1 MPEYNYKPN
10 SNRSREEQK
19 EEKKVEK
26 VVVGTAKTKKKSGIH
41 KLTDIFVSEDIHNV
55 KNYIFM
61 DVLVPAVKDAVSS
74 VVKNGIDM
82 LVYGEPGG
90 MKKRVGA
97 SKVSYR
103 DYYDRGRSERPSRI
117 DHTNG
122 FDYDDIEFDNRGDA
136 EAVLSAM
143 EDIIEQYTFVS
154 VHDFY
159 ELANV
164 TTNNY
169 MTHKY
174 GWTNIHSAEVR
185 RVRSGWMI
193 KLPRPL
199 PID

>member
-10 SNRSREEQK
+10 SNKSKEEQK
-19 EEKKVEK
+19 EKKKIEK
-26 VVVGTAKTKKKSGIH
+26 VVKGSAKTRKKSGIH
-41 KLTDIFVSEDIHNV
+41 KFTDIFVSEDINNV

-61 DVLVPAVKDAVSS
+61 DVLVPAVKDAISS

-82 LVYGEPGG
+82 LVYGESSGV
-90 MKKRVGA
+90 KKRTGA

-103 DYYDRGRSERPSRI
+103 DYYDRGRTERPRVN
-117 DHTNG
+117 HTNG

-143 EDIIEQYTFVS
+143 DDIIYQYGFVS
-154 VHDFY
+154 VSDFY

-169 MTHKY
+169 MTNKY
-174 GWTNIHSAEVR
+174 GWTDIHSAEVR
-185 RVRSGWMI
+185 RVRGGWMI